1 MKSGKIT
8 RNVVSDDITTKPM
21 LLYEASVI
29 FMHKK
34 APQKAVL
41 VFILLLDVRCV

>member
-8 RNVVSDDITTKPM
+8 RNAVSDDITTKPM

-34 APQKAVL
+34 STAKSGAC
-41 VFILLLDVRCV
+41 IYITA